1 MWIAFGKV
9 QPSGDRRGW
18 PLKVCFCKIIHPCF
32 EKVQIEANSWIR
44 LREILY
50 STVYTSVRSS
60 SLKPVC
66 GSLSQVGI
74 YKYPITLSLGYRCR
88 RQAGPPPIK
97 GGWTG
102 WLLLNAPS
110 SLLLS
115 GSASSPHFTAT
126 NMSALLEKLRLS
138 VSLFVSS
145 CFFAFVI
152 SSVLISIRGIQV
164 GLKQKKLIWIE
175 HL

>member
-1 MWIAFGKV
+1 MNWEPLWHNAQWLVKWCNMWIAFGKV
-9 QPSGDRRGW
+9 QPGDRRGW
-18 PLKVCFCKIIHPCF
+18 PLEVCFCKIIHPCF
-32 EKVQIEANSWIR
+32 EEVQIEANNLIR
-44 LREILY
+44 RREILY

-66 GSLSQVGI
+66 GSLSQVGN

-110 SLLLS
+110 SLLVS
-115 GSASSPHFTAT
+115 GSASSPH
-126 NMSALLEKLRLS
+126 LRLHHRQYER
-138 VSLFVSS
+138 SLGETQTFGFFV
-145 CFFAFVI
+145 C
-152 SSVLISIRGIQV
+152 
-164 GLKQKKLIWIE
+164 K
-175 HL
+175 